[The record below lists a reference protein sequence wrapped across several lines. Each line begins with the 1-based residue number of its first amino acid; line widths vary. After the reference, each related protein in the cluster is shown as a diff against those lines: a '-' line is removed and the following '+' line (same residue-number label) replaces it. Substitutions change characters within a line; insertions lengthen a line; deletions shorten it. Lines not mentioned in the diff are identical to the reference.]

1 MYARVVRFQI
11 QPGKTNEAVS
21 IYRDSVVPAVKKT
34 KGFKSVLVLTD
45 PNTGKG
51 LSVTVWET
59 EADMTA
65 GETNGYYRESF
76 AKLRAV
82 KDASWGHISTF
93 DRIKMQKGGRI
104 A

>member
-82 KDASWGHISTF
+82 GADTAAPTGPEHYEVSI
-93 DRIKMQKGGRI
+93 Q